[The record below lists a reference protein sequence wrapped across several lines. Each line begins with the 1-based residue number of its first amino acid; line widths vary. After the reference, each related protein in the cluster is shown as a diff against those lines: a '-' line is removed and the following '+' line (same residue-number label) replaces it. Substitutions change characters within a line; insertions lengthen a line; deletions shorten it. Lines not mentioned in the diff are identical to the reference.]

1 MTILLSRE
9 SLGPAYGEAMLRLY
23 CERIAFRTK
32 GQCTLILKHDSDA
45 ASTVLRLTVSIV
57 LKLALPHECLSSI
70 YFVMV

>member
-1 MTILLSRE
+1 
-9 SLGPAYGEAMLRLY
+9 MLRLY

-57 LKLALPHECLSSI
+57 LKLALPHESLSSI